1 MCIAKAHSDFLMFET
16 FMTLCHFH
24 SQANCHSVACR
35 RRSSLLIVSLIP
47 NSTRFLQGSANTEI
61 KQDALV
67 RSTVKFYLWGKKLN
81 IKVIIFPPSFYI
93 YIYISI
99 FFLTKSVSEP
109 ATQCVLAA
117 QCHWSS
123 PVATSAGSKEVTH
136 VKQSDSTQ
144 KSSLKPAKDTRQ
156 NK

>member
-1 MCIAKAHSDFLMFET
+1 MPL
-16 FMTLCHFH
+16 
-24 SQANCHSVACR
+24 SQ
-35 RRSSLLIVSLIP
+35 SSKLP
-47 NSTRFLQGSANTEI
+47 QRGMQ
-61 KQDALV
+61 KKK
-67 RSTVKFYLWGKKLN
+67 RSTHSKPHTKFDQISSGICKHRDQARCFSKINSKILPVGKKTEYQGN
-81 IKVIIFPPSFYI
+81 HFPPLFLYI
-93 YIYISI
+93 YIYIYLY

>member
-81 IKVIIFPPSFYI
+81 KYQGNHFYFII
-93 YIYISI
+93 
-99 FFLTKSVSEP
+99 LTKSVREQ